1 MQCCQGWVGV
11 PMLSPA
17 MLRILRW
24 LDDHPSALE
33 TAWDV
38 PRSLSLE
45 GIAEGIGVVRS
56 ALFQPMSTMEEQGL
70 IHTRQAHVIGGGR
83 RKRKVVHITEVGR
96 NNLHS
101 SIDDLP
107 EPRSRTSSK
116 LKGQLPELT
125 HLHGRISE
133 LQMIEDALERNVP
146 IHLRGM
152 PGIGKSTLARC
163 VLQHLVEKDIEVH
176 WVQLDAYCDV
186 QEAMNRMEVDAP
198 HILDVEGYAT
208 YLEQRKV
215 MLVFDDIHSIS
226 QRHQSSF
233 SSLFRALEGHKI
245 PFMLIGRD
253 RDAFSIDGVE
263 IDLGPLDPSDA
274 IQLLDPELGDE
285 RTSIVEALGGH
296 PLAILLYD
304 ASTPLPEAHLD
315 VRAYVEQ
322 VVLGEASTEV
332 HDAMSLFLVL
342 PFPVPAER
350 MPDPNHVPLLD
361 EHTLLRWGAQ
371 NSTMEMQHLIRNV
384 CKSSLDD
391 SELDSLHLAS
401 IEHWMNGDD
410 ALASLLELHH
420 RIQRGESEISNHLSA
435 RANELMSVYSGAFAT
450 LLDEALVNNPEE
462 LDLIE
467 LAAQHALNRAEV
479 EVAKEYIHNFGDEQL
494 VNIRLQIAQFEG
506 KKGAIEDLESLLET
520 TQDVDQKLRMQLSV
534 LSRCIDD
541 LTPLTGVEEYDR
553 IDHLINKI
561 ELPENENDR
570 QIILTTIVI
579 MRHALAIERE
589 DFSAANFLLEQLK
602 GIASTSDPLLQY
614 LTTKTE
620 LKSFRMQPTKAAI
633 AIKNAELTASQLQQ
647 PLYKASL
654 LLLLCEQLIETQ
666 LPRAKTIHAQI
677 DIQSIEAIEA
687 PSARRVVAKWWE
699 VKSRFDDHERI
710 LALKEAILRYRSV
723 GCPNR
728 ARMLSKRLHNV

>member
-1 MQCCQGWVGV
+1 M
-11 PMLSPA
+11 
-17 MLRILRW
+17 
-24 LDDHPSALE
+24 
-33 TAWDV
+33 

-45 GIAEGIGVVRS
+45 GIADGIGVVRS

-70 IHTRQAHVIGGGR
+70 IRTRQAHVIGGGR

-96 NNLHS
+96 NNLRS

-125 HLHGRISE
+125 HLHGRMPE
-133 LQMIEDALERNVP
+133 LQLIEEALKRNVP

-332 HDAMSLFLVL
+332 HDAMSLFLV
-342 PFPVPAER
+342 
-350 MPDPNHVPLLD
+350 
-361 EHTLLRWGAQ
+361 
-371 NSTMEMQHLIRNV
+371 
-384 CKSSLDD
+384 
-391 SELDSLHLAS
+391 
-401 IEHWMNGDD
+401 
-410 ALASLLELHH
+410 
-420 RIQRGESEISNHLSA
+420 
-435 RANELMSVYSGAFAT
+435 
-450 LLDEALVNNPEE
+450 
-462 LDLIE
+462 
-467 LAAQHALNRAEV
+467 
-479 EVAKEYIHNFGDEQL
+479 
-494 VNIRLQIAQFEG
+494 
-506 KKGAIEDLESLLET
+506 
-520 TQDVDQKLRMQLSV
+520 
-534 LSRCIDD
+534 
-541 LTPLTGVEEYDR
+541 
-553 IDHLINKI
+553 
-561 ELPENENDR
+561 
-570 QIILTTIVI
+570 
-579 MRHALAIERE
+579 
-589 DFSAANFLLEQLK
+589 
-602 GIASTSDPLLQY
+602 
-614 LTTKTE
+614 
-620 LKSFRMQPTKAAI
+620 
-633 AIKNAELTASQLQQ
+633 
-647 PLYKASL
+647 
-654 LLLLCEQLIETQ
+654 
-666 LPRAKTIHAQI
+666 
-677 DIQSIEAIEA
+677 
-687 PSARRVVAKWWE
+687 
-699 VKSRFDDHERI
+699 
-710 LALKEAILRYRSV
+710 
-723 GCPNR
+723 
-728 ARMLSKRLHNV
+728 